1 MDPQETKYEYLKKV
15 CKNAVAQLIFE
26 LKTSQN
32 QQRGKF
38 SLNHSTNVD
47 MKYLYKYNISI

>member
-1 MDPQETKYEYLKKV
+1 MDPQETKCEYLKKV

-26 LKTSQN
+26 LKTSQY